1 MCQTSVHKPYGYTQ
15 DPLNLTPEQI
25 STTAPLHAS
34 PPVTV
39 SLEISKLTESTFCLQ
54 EKFLL
59 SDSKIYKN
67 PSASGASL
75 FKQLHE
81 ATKNL
86 TQSSNRNVLPG
97 KKLQGTSKLVTSLLP
112 KVSWTYTNPH
122 SYYSRKQ
129 NAHLTT
135 PQHSST
141 NLTINFKPTTM

>member
-75 FKQLHE
+75 FKQLHK
-81 ATKNL
+81 ATKHL
-86 TQSSNRNVLPG
+86 TQSSNQNVLPG
-97 KKLQGTSKLVTSLLP
+97 KKLQGTSKLVTWNMQGASNFAIAKSFLDIYKPALLLLQET
-112 KVSWTYTNPH
+112 K
-122 SYYSRKQ
+122 
-129 NAHLTT
+129 
-135 PQHSST
+135 
-141 NLTINFKPTTM
+141 